1 MTNITFYR
9 KNKDIVK
16 YIVDG
21 HAEYSEKGED
31 IVCAAISALSMHT
44 LNGLSDVVG
53 ISVGFEVREAYL
65 ECILPDNL
73 STEVAKSAKVLLDA
87 LYLSLDN
94 LQKQYGKYI
103 TITELEV

>member
-44 LNGLSDVVG
+44 LNGLTDVAG
-53 ISVGFEVREAYL
+53 ICVGFEVREAYV
-65 ECILPDNL
+65 ECVLPENL
-73 STEVAKSAKVLLDA
+73 SNEEAKDAKVLLDA

>member
-16 YIVDG
+16 FIAED
-21 HAEYSEKGED
+21 HAEFAEEGAD
-31 IVCAAISALSMHT
+31 IVCAAVSALTMHT
-44 LNGLSDVVG
+44 LNALTDVVG

-65 ECILPDNL
+65 ECILPAELAEED
-73 STEVAKSAKVLLDA
+73 AKGAKVLLDA

-94 LQKQYGKYI
+94 LQKQYETYI

>member
-16 YIVDG
+16 FIAQD
-21 HAEYSEKGED
+21 HAEYAEEGAD
-31 IVCAAISALSMHT
+31 IVCAAVSVLTMHT
-44 LNGLSDVVG
+44 LNALTDVVG
-53 ISVGFEVREAYL
+53 LQVGYEIAEAYL
-65 ECILPDNL
+65 ECILPSDL
-73 STEVAKSAKVLLDA
+73 SDEDAKSAKVLMDA

-94 LQKQYGKYI
+94 LKKQYETYI